1 MGEPHA
7 KIGAESY
14 ILLHLNFGAVDN
26 GSMQAGTNMVG
37 PFGFVGISI
46 TMWDGEQ

>member
-1 MGEPHA
+1 MGESHA
-7 KIGAESY
+7 KICAESY
-14 ILLHLNFGAVDN
+14 ILLHLDFGAVDN

-37 PFGFVGISI
+37 PFGCMGIRI